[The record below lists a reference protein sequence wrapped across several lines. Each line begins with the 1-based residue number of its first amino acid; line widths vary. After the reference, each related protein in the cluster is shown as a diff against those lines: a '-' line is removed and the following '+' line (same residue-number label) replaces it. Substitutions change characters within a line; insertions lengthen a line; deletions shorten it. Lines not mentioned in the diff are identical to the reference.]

1 MTEEFLKP
9 LEEKTLAEKLFL
21 VRFKVDSASHLIL
34 DKEVCWECGE
44 RACLSVCPTEVYKW
58 EEGKKEITVSYE
70 GCLECGTC
78 RIACSEGAIDWRNPR
93 GGFGVS
99 LRFG

>member
-1 MTEEFLKP
+1 MVEDYLKP

-21 VRFKVDSASHLIL
+21 LKFEVDKESHLIVNAEL
-34 DKEVCWECGE
+34 CRECEE
-44 RACLSVCPTEVYKW
+44 RACLDTCPSGVYSW
-58 EEGKKEITVSYE
+58 EEDKKEVTISYE

-78 RIACSEGAIDWRNPR
+78 RIACGEGAIEWRNPR

-99 LRFG
+99 YRFG